1 MCLHQVLVQMEPS
14 ESYEVL
20 QVIPAANLPYSQP
33 GSCYNLVRLPED
45 DPTAGMWLDRLSPA
59 TDFSHLGSIVRLLA
73 LTHVMRNMAKALGR
87 TPALMQCLS
96 NIHPCKLDYVIQY

>member
-1 MCLHQVLVQMEPS
+1 MLQVLVQMEPS

-45 DPTAGMWLDRLSPA
+45 DPTAGRTSCR
-59 TDFSHLGSIVRLLA
+59 T
-73 LTHVMRNMAKALGR
+73 AKMVAF
-87 TPALMQCLS
+87 
-96 NIHPCKLDYVIQY
+96 